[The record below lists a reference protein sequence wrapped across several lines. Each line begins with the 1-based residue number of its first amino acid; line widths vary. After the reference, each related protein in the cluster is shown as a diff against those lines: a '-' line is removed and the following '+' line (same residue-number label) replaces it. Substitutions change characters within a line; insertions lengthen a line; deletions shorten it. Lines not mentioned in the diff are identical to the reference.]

1 MKKIYQV
8 SLTNKIRD
16 CETIREREK
25 NYDKI
30 ISFQDFLD
38 IGFNASH
45 LLV

>member
-30 ISFQDFLD
+30 ISFQD